1 MSKKW
6 VNWKI
11 LLPALLVAVACMI
24 IWQKWRG
31 PEIRAY
37 RVESHPLIQQVVAT
51 GRVASDD
58 RADIGSEITA
68 VVKERLV
75 DRGQTVQKNEV
86 LIVLSADQLK
96 AQEQEAQAALALM
109 RDSRRPQAQAR
120 LEQAQSHLAQAKREV
135 QRRRLLAKEKA
146 IPTEDLE
153 QAENALAA
161 AQAGFDQAKLDVLAL
176 AQGGV
181 EESILQQRL
190 NAIRAALDK
199 TQIRAPFSGTVLE
212 RYVSPGD
219 TVQPGQTLLTLRDQS
234 KIELLVPVDERNL
247 GVLKVGQ
254 PATIIA
260 DAYPNEPFRAEMT
273 SIAPVIDP
281 QRGTVDIRLSAAP
294 APDFL
299 KEDMTITATI
309 ETARNDAA
317 IVVPND
323 TLFQQNGNRAKVWVY
338 SHGKANE
345 TEVRTG
351 LNSLSLSQITEGLNV
366 GDIVLGTSDKLT
378 DGQRVRATISP
389 LPQSRTIDAAER
401 TDGETPMKLD

>member
-6 VNWKI
+6 VNWKM
-11 LLPALLVAVACMI
+11 LLPGLLVAVVGI
-24 IWQKWRG
+24 IVWQKWRG

-75 DRGQTVQKNEV
+75 DRGQPVQENEV
-86 LIVLSADQLK
+86 LITLSADQLK

-109 RDSRRPQAQAR
+109 RSSRRPQAQAR

-161 AQAGFDQAKLDVLAL
+161 AQAGFDQAKLDVSAL

-190 NAIRAALDK
+190 NAIRASLDK

-234 KIELLVPVDERNL
+234 NIELLVPVDERNL

-254 PATIIA
+254 PAIIIA
-260 DAYPNEPFRAEMT
+260 DAYPNEPFRAEIT

-317 IVVPND
+317 LVVPND

-338 SHGKANE
+338 SHGKVNE

-351 LNSLSLSQITEGLNV
+351 LNSLALSQITEGLTA
-366 GDIVLGTSDKLT
+366 GDIVLGTSDELN

-389 LPQSRTIDAAER
+389 LPKSRTIEAAER

>member
-11 LLPALLVAVACMI
+11 LLPALLVAVAGI
-24 IWQKWRG
+24 IVWQKWRG

-68 VVKERLV
+68 IVKERLV
-75 DRGQTVQKNEV
+75 DRGQTVQENEI

-109 RDSRRPQAQAR
+109 RGSRRPQAQAR
-120 LEQAQSHLAQAKREV
+120 LEQAQSHLAQAKREA

-161 AQAGFDQAKLDVLAL
+161 AQAAFDQAKLDVLAL

-219 TVQPGQTLLTLRDQS
+219 TVQPGQTLLTLRDQN

-260 DAYPNEPFRAEMT
+260 DAYPNEPFDAVIT

-281 QRGTVDIRLSAAP
+281 QRGTVDIRLSAEP

-317 IVVPND
+317 LVVPND
-323 TLFQQNGNRAKVWVY
+323 TLFKQNGNRAKVWVY
-338 SHGKANE
+338 SHGTAHE

-351 LNSLSLSQITEGLNV
+351 LNSLSLSQITEGLSA
-366 GDIVLGTSDKLT
+366 GDIVLGSTDGLT

-389 LPQSRTIDAAER
+389 LPQSRTINAAER